1 MKKRLHHIIIII
13 GLLLA
18 TLPVSGQERT
28 LRQIYNEAES
38 DYEIGRVEQ
47 ALALLQENIH
57 GFSGN
62 LLESAYKLMAL
73 CYLSMDDTEKAEQC
87 TRSLLNAD
95 PYYTPSS
102 QNPQRFIDMVEGIK
116 RGQTAKITTA
126 SSQAETLAEVPVPT
140 TLITEE
146 MIRNCGGQNLQ
157 EVLAAYVPGMNIIDC
172 NDDINIAM
180 RGIYSN
186 GQEKI
191 LIMLNGH
198 RMNSYC
204 TNIASPDFSV
214 SLEKVKQI
222 EVLRGPASSLYGG
235 VALTGVVNIIT
246 KQGADVDGV
255 MIKGGIGNYGQMRGD
270 ALFGKRYFDLD
281 LLVWGSIYRN
291 KGQTKDA
298 PAEMINDPWGIPE
311 NEITV
316 GHIGEKPS
324 YDFGLQ
330 LKYKDLQ
337 LVYDSHFSE
346 IIPPYS
352 MSTLAK
358 SYAHDKYRKI
368 NGYSPSFV
376 TKSHHAGLSY
386 ARKLGNV
393 NLKGTLTYDNSE
405 LTHYQVILDKPL
417 PELGFLFGAESG
429 SELAQVFNNP
439 GLFRF
444 LSGDEQ
450 NYGIDIK
457 GDYSYINTKYHKGSI
472 AFGAEASHFQLD
484 DVRYTLGYNFSQLR
498 QESPTISEEGKG
510 HENSY
515 NAFLQLK
522 HQWRSVILNAGL
534 RYDHKERVENLT
546 LREYSPRVALILLQ
560 PKWNLKFSYSRSFV
574 DAPYMYRKIN
584 RLLPILTGNIV
595 LGTED
600 TYTELEPEFVNSLQL
615 TFAGLEWLKGLNF
628 EVNGFYNRA
637 NNLIHTH
644 VIEYLNEG
652 TNKTAGVE
660 FLANYRNRAWNVDFN
675 LTWTHT
681 FEANVYM
688 ENIDDNNNTPA
699 IMSNAVV
706 SWQATPRLRL
716 HTHLLFEG
724 KQTTYNL
731 DVVEAISSI
740 KYVNAIEEATM
751 KEDYIKAAE
760 YGIELNDILSRLVM
774 HKEMPAHAIFNVGA
788 EYKWNN
794 LTFGLNVRNLFNHN
808 YYRSGMNTNVV
819 AQKGRWF
826 MFDVA
831 YKF

>member
-1 MKKRLHHIIIII
+1 MKIKLHLIILI

-18 TLPVSGQERT
+18 NSPVYGQERT

-47 ALALLQENIH
+47 ALTLLQANIH
-57 GFSGN
+57 DFNGN

-73 CYLSMDDTEKAEQC
+73 CWLSLDDTEKAEQC
-87 TRSLLNAD
+87 TRSLLNSD

-102 QNPQRFIDMVEGIK
+102 QNPQRFIDMVEAIK
-116 RGQTAKITTA
+116 LGQTAKIITA
-126 SSQAETLAEVPVPT
+126 SSQAETLSEVPVPT

-146 MIRNCGGQNLQ
+146 MIRNSGASNLQ
-157 EVLAAYVPGMNIIDC
+157 EVLAAYVPGMNIVDC

-180 RGIYSN
+180 RGIYGN

-214 SLEKVKQI
+214 SLEKIKQI

-235 VALTGVVNIIT
+235 VALTGVVNLIT

-255 MIKGGIGNYGQMRGD
+255 TIKGGIGNYGQLRGD

-281 LLVWGSIYRN
+281 VLVWGSIYRN
-291 KGQTKDA
+291 SGQTMDA
-298 PAEMINDPWGIPE
+298 PAEMINDQWGIPE
-311 NEITV
+311 KEISV
-316 GHIGEKPS
+316 GHVGEKPS

-337 LVYDSHFSE
+337 LTYNSHFSE
-346 IIPPYS
+346 VISPYS

-386 ARKLGNV
+386 SRKLGQV
-393 NLKGTLTYDNSE
+393 SLKGTVIYDNSE

-417 PELGFLFGAESG
+417 PELGIIFGADYES
-429 SELAQVFNNP
+429 SLASVFNNP

-444 LSGDEQ
+444 ISGNEQ
-450 NYGIDIK
+450 NFGFDIK
-457 GDYSYINTKYHKGSI
+457 GDYSYINTKNHKGSI
-472 AFGAEASHFQLD
+472 AFGVEASHFQLD

-498 QESPTISEEGKG
+498 EEIPVISEEGTG
-510 HENSY
+510 HESCY

-522 HQWRSVILNAGL
+522 HQWRSLILNAGL
-534 RYDHKERVENLT
+534 RYDHKERVEKVT
-546 LREYSPRVALILLQ
+546 HREYSPRVALILLQ

-574 DAPYMYRKIN
+574 DAPYMYRKVN
-584 RLLPILTGNIV
+584 RLLPILTGNV
-595 LGTED
+595 D
-600 TYTELEPEFVNSLQL
+600 YTAENSYTPLEPEFVNSLQL
-615 TFAGLEWLKGLNF
+615 TFAGLEWLKGMNF

-644 VIEYLNEG
+644 IIEYLNEG

-660 FLANYRNRAWNVDFN
+660 FLANYRKHAWTVDFN

-681 FEANVYM
+681 FEANVSM
-688 ENIDDNNNTPA
+688 KNIDDNNNTPA

-716 HTHLLFEG
+716 HSHVQFEG

-731 DVVEAISSI
+731 DIVEMINSYQIMTYLSQAISENNTT
-740 KYVNAIEEATM
+740 KVN
-751 KEDYIKAAE
+751 DYSTKLQE
-760 YGIELNDILSRLVM
+760 VLDRLVM
-774 HKEMPAHAIFNVGA
+774 HKDIPARFIFNIGA
-788 EYKWNN
+788 EYKWNK
-794 LTFGLNVRNLFNHN
+794 LTFGLNVRNLFNHK

-819 AQKGRWF
+819 FQKGRWF

-831 YKF
+831 YHF

>member
-1 MKKRLHHIIIII
+1 MKRGFCHIIIV
-13 GLLLA
+13 GFLLT
-18 TLPVSGQERT
+18 TLPINGQENT
-28 LRQIYNEAES
+28 HRQIYNQAES
-38 DYEIGRVEQ
+38 DYEIGRIEQ
-47 ALALLQENIH
+47 ALSLLQDNIH
-57 GFSGN
+57 DFSGN

-73 CYLSMDDTEKAEQC
+73 CWLSLDETEKAEQC
-87 TRSLLNAD
+87 TRLLLNSD

-116 RGQTAKITTA
+116 LGLTAKITTA
-126 SSQAETLAEVPVPT
+126 SSQAESLAEVPVPT

-157 EVLAAYVPGMNIIDC
+157 EVLAAYVPGMNIV
-172 NDDINIAM
+172 
-180 RGIYSN
+180 RGIYGN

-214 SLEKVKQI
+214 SLEKIKQI

-235 VALTGVVNIIT
+235 VALTGVVNLIT
-246 KQGADVDGV
+246 KQGADVDDV
-255 MIKGGIGNYGQMRGD
+255 MVNGGIGNYGQLRGD
-270 ALFGKRYFDLD
+270 VLFGKRYFDLD
-281 LLVWGSIYRN
+281 LLVWGSIYKN
-291 KGQTKDA
+291 NGQTMDA
-298 PAEMINDPWGIPE
+298 PAEMINDQWGIPE
-311 NEITV
+311 KEITV

-337 LVYDSHFSE
+337 FFYDSHFSE
-346 IIPPYS
+346 VIPPYS

-386 ARKLGNV
+386 GRKLGKV

-405 LTHYQVILDKPL
+405 LTHYQVILDKAL
-417 PELGFLFGAESG
+417 PELSILFGADSE
-429 SELAQVFNNP
+429 SELANVFNNP

-444 LSGDEQ
+444 VSGNEQ
-450 NYGIDIK
+450 NLGVDVK
-457 GDYSYINTKYHKGSI
+457 GDYNYINTKNHKGSI
-472 AFGAEASHFQLD
+472 TFGAETSHFQLD
-484 DVRYTLGYNFSQLR
+484 DVRYTLGHNFSQLR
-498 QESPTISEEGKG
+498 EELPLISEQGTGNES
-510 HENSY
+510 SY

-522 HQWRSVILNAGL
+522 HQWHSMILNAGL

-546 LREYSPRVALILLQ
+546 IREYSPRVALILLQ

-584 RLLPILTGNIV
+584 RLLPILVGDVEYLTDGA
-595 LGTED
+595 
-600 TYTELEPEFVNSLQL
+600 YTDLEPEFVNSFQL
-615 TFAGLEWLKGLNF
+615 TFAGLEWCKGLNF
-628 EVNGFYNRA
+628 EVNGFYNKAR
-637 NNLIHTH
+637 NLIHTH
-644 VIEYLNEG
+644 IIEYLNEG

-660 FLANYRNRAWNVDFN
+660 FMANYHNRAWSADFN

-681 FEANVYM
+681 FEANVYT
-688 ENIDDNNNTPA
+688 ENIDDNNNTPV

-716 HTHLLFEG
+716 HSHVLFEG

-731 DVVEAISSI
+731 DVVEMINS
-740 KYVNAIEEATM
+740 YR
-751 KEDYIKAAE
+751 
-760 YGIELNDILSRLVM
+760 ILDQ
-774 HKEMPAHAIFNVGA
+774 I
-788 EYKWNN
+788 NN
-794 LTFGLNVRNLFNHN
+794 YFL
-808 YYRSGMNTNVV
+808 S
-819 AQKGRWF
+819 
-826 MFDVA
+826 
-831 YKF
+831 

>member
-1 MKKRLHHIIIII
+1 MT
-13 GLLLA
+13 A
-18 TLPVSGQERT
+18 SPVSAQES
-28 LRQIYNEAES
+28 LRQIYSQAEN
-38 DYEIGRVEQ
+38 DYDIGRIEQ
-47 ALALLQENIH
+47 ALSLLQNNIND
-57 GFSGN
+57 FNGN
-62 LLESAYKLMAL
+62 LLESAYRLMAL
-73 CYLSMDDTEKAEQC
+73 CWLSLDENDKAEQA
-87 TRSLLNAD
+87 TRKLLNAD
-95 PYYTPSS
+95 PYFTTSS
-102 QNPQRFIDMVEGIK
+102 QDPQRFVDLVEDLRSGL
-116 RGQTAKITTA
+116 TAKITTA
-126 SSQAETLAEVPVPT
+126 SSQAETLNEVPVPT

-146 MIRNCGGQNLQ
+146 MIRNSGACNLQ
-157 EVLAAYVPGMNIIDC
+157 EVLATYVPGMNIVDC

-214 SLEKVKQI
+214 SLEKIKQI

-235 VALTGVVNIIT
+235 VALTGVVNLIT
-246 KQGADVDGV
+246 KQGADVNGV
-255 MIKGGIGNYGQMRGD
+255 KIKGGIGNFGQARGD
-270 ALFGKRYFDLD
+270 VLFGKRYFDLD
-281 LLVWGSIYRN
+281 LLVWASIYRN
-291 KGQTKDA
+291 NGETMDA
-298 PAEMINDPWGIPE
+298 PAEMINDQWGIPE
-311 NEITV
+311 KEITV
-316 GHIGEKPS
+316 GRVGEKPS

-337 LVYDSHFSE
+337 LIYDTHFSE

-368 NGYSPSFV
+368 DGYSPSFV

-386 ARKLGNV
+386 SRKVGPV
-393 NLKGTLTYDNSE
+393 NLKGTVTYDNSE

-417 PELGFLFGAESG
+417 PELGIIFGTDST
-429 SELAQVFNNP
+429 SSLTQVFNNP

-444 LSGDEQ
+444 ISGTEQ
-450 NYGIDIK
+450 NFGFDIK
-457 GDYSYINTKYHKGSI
+457 GDYSYIDTKDHKGSI
-472 AFGAEASHFQLD
+472 AFGVEASHFQLD

-498 QESPTISEEGKG
+498 EEIPVISEEGKG
-510 HENSY
+510 HESSY

-522 HQWRSVILNAGL
+522 HQWRNVILNAGL

-546 LREYSPRVALILLQ
+546 LREYSPRVALILLN
-560 PKWNLKFSYSRSFV
+560 PKWNVKFSYSRSFV
-574 DAPYMYRKIN
+574 DAPYMYRRVN
-584 RLLPILTGNIV
+584 HLLPFLTGNKIY
-595 LGTED
+595 ED
-600 TYTELEPEFVNSLQL
+600 YDSQINLEPEFVNSLQL

-637 NNLIHTH
+637 NNLIYTH
-644 VIEYLNEG
+644 VIEYVNEG

-660 FLANYRNRAWNVDFN
+660 FMANYRKRAWTVDLN
-675 LTWTHT
+675 LTWTHA
-681 FEANVYM
+681 FEANVYTA
-688 ENIDDNNNTPA
+688 NIDDNNNTPT

-716 HTHLLFEG
+716 HSHVLFEG
-724 KQTTYNL
+724 KQCTYNI
-731 DVVEAISSI
+731 DVVEMINAYKLMDELEKVYQRQDMVRLDEIAEELKAIG
-740 KYVNAIEEATM
+740 
-751 KEDYIKAAE
+751 D
-760 YGIELNDILSRLVM
+760 RLVM
-774 HKEMPAHAIFNVGA
+774 HKEMPSRFIFNIGA
-788 EYKWNN
+788 DYKWNKF
-794 LTFGLNVRNLFNHN
+794 TFGLNVRNLFNHK

-819 AQKGRWF
+819 YQKGRWF

>member
-1 MKKRLHHIIIII
+1 MT
-13 GLLLA
+13 A
-18 TLPVSGQERT
+18 LPVSSQETR
-28 LRQIYNEAES
+28 RQIYNQAES
-38 DYEIGRVEQ
+38 DYDIGRIEQ
-47 ALALLQENIH
+47 ALSLLQNNIQN
-57 GFSGN
+57 FNGN
-62 LLESAYKLMAL
+62 LLESAYRLMAL
-73 CYLSMDDTEKAEQC
+73 CWLSLDENDKAEQAA
-87 TRSLLNAD
+87 RQLLNAD
-95 PYYTPSS
+95 PYYTASP
-102 QNPQRFIDMVEGIK
+102 QDPQRFADLVENIRSGI
-116 RGQTAKITTA
+116 TAKITTA

-146 MIRNCGGQNLQ
+146 MIRNSGACNLQ
-157 EVLAAYVPGMNIIDC
+157 EVLATYVPGMNIIDC

-214 SLEKVKQI
+214 SLEKIKQI

-235 VALTGVVNIIT
+235 VALTGVVNLIT

-255 MIKGGIGNYGQMRGD
+255 KIKGGIGNYGQLRGD

-291 KGQTKDA
+291 SGQTMDA
-298 PAEMINDPWGIPE
+298 PAEMINDQWGIPE
-311 NEITV
+311 KEITV
-316 GHIGEKPS
+316 GHVGEKPS

-330 LKYKDLQ
+330 LKYKDLH
-337 LVYDSHFSE
+337 LFYDSHFSE

-386 ARKLGNV
+386 SRKLGQV
-393 NLKGTLTYDNSE
+393 NLKGTVTYDNSE
-405 LTHYQVILDKPL
+405 LTHYQVILDKAL
-417 PELGFLFGAESG
+417 PELGIIFGADSES
-429 SELAQVFNNP
+429 SLAAVFNNP

-444 LSGDEQ
+444 ISGDEQ
-450 NYGIDIK
+450 NFGADIK
-457 GDYSYINTKYHKGSI
+457 GDFSYINTKDHKGSI

-498 QESPTISEEGKG
+498 EEIPIISEEGTG
-510 HENSY
+510 HESSY

-522 HQWRSVILNAGL
+522 HQWRSLILNAGL
-534 RYDHKERVENLT
+534 RYDHKERVENVT

-574 DAPYMYRKIN
+574 DAPYMYRKVN
-584 RLLPILTGNIV
+584 RLLPILTGNKDY
-595 LGTED
+595 LADGS
-600 TYTELEPEFVNSLQL
+600 YTTLEPEFVNSLQL
-615 TFAGLEWLKGLNF
+615 TFAGLEWWKGLNF
-628 EVNGFYNRA
+628 EVNGFYNKA
-637 NNLIHTH
+637 SNLIHTH
-644 VIEYLNEG
+644 VIEYFNEG

-660 FLANYRNRAWNVDFN
+660 FLANYHKRAWTVDFN

-681 FEANVYM
+681 FEANVYT
-688 ENIDDNNNTPA
+688 ENINDNNNTPA

-716 HTHLLFEG
+716 HSHVLFEG
-724 KQTTYNL
+724 KQSTYNL
-731 DVVEAISSI
+731 DVVEMINSTKLI
-740 KYVNAIEEATM
+740 NEIEKAVKNNDEA
-751 KEDYIKAAE
+751 KLAE
-760 YGIELNDILSRLVM
+760 YIPKLNEIADRLVM
-774 HKEMPAHAIFNVGA
+774 HKEMPARFIFNIGA
-788 EYKWNN
+788 EYKLNHF
-794 LTFGLNVRNLFNHN
+794 TFGLNVRNLFNHK

-819 AQKGRWF
+819 YQKGRWF

>member
-1 MKKRLHHIIIII
+1 MKKGLYLILI
-13 GLLLA
+13 GLLLTA
-18 TLPVSGQERT
+18 LPASGQEQT
-28 LRQIYNEAES
+28 HRQIYNQAES
-38 DYEIGRVEQ
+38 EYEIGRIEQ
-47 ALALLQENIH
+47 ALSLLQDNIQD
-57 GFSGN
+57 FNGN
-62 LLESAYKLMAL
+62 LLESAYRLMAL
-73 CYLSMDDTEKAEQC
+73 CWLGLDENDKAEES
-87 TRSLLNAD
+87 TRHLLNAD
-95 PYYTPSS
+95 PYYTASP
-102 QNPQRFIDMVEGIK
+102 QDPQRFVDLVESIRSGI
-116 RGQTAKITTA
+116 TAKITTA

-146 MIRNCGGQNLQ
+146 MIHNSGACNLQ

-180 RGIYSN
+180 RDIYGS

-214 SLEKVKQI
+214 SLENIKQI

-235 VALTGVVNIIT
+235 VALTGVVNLIT

-255 MIKGGIGNYGQMRGD
+255 MVKGGIGNYGQLRGD
-270 ALFGKRYFDLD
+270 VLFGKRYFDLD
-281 LLVWGSIYRN
+281 LLVWGSIYKN
-291 KGQTKDA
+291 NGETMDA
-298 PAEMINDPWGIPE
+298 PAEMINDQWGIPE
-311 NEITV
+311 KEITV
-316 GHIGEKPS
+316 GHVGEKPS

-337 LVYDSHFSE
+337 FFYDSHFSE

-386 ARKLGNV
+386 NRKVGKV

-405 LTHYQVILDKPL
+405 LTHYQVILDKAL
-417 PELGFLFGAESG
+417 PELGALFGADSD
-429 SELAQVFNNP
+429 SPLSKLFTNP

-444 LSGDEQ
+444 ISGNEQ
-450 NYGIDIK
+450 NLGVDIK
-457 GDYSYINTKYHKGSI
+457 GDYSYINTESHKGSI
-472 AFGAEASHFQLD
+472 AFGAEVSHFQLD

-498 QESPTISEEGKG
+498 EELPLISEQGTG
-510 HENSY
+510 NENSY

-522 HQWRSVILNAGL
+522 HHWRSLILNAGL
-534 RYDHKERVENLT
+534 RYDHKERVEGVT
-546 LREYSPRVALILLQ
+546 LREYSPRVAMILLQ

-584 RLLPILTGNIV
+584 RLLPILVGDTDYLTGYI
-595 LGTED
+595 D
-600 TYTELEPEFVNSLQL
+600 LEPEFVNSFQL
-615 TFAGLEWLKGLNF
+615 TFAGLEWVKGLNF
-628 EVNGFYNRA
+628 EVNGFYNKA

-644 VIEYLNEG
+644 IIEYLNEG
-652 TNKTAGVE
+652 TSKTAGVE
-660 FLANYRNRAWNVDFN
+660 FMANYHNRAWTVDFN

-681 FEANVYM
+681 YEANVYT
-688 ENIDDNNNTPA
+688 ENINDNNNTPA

-716 HTHLLFEG
+716 HSHVLFEG

-731 DVVEAISSI
+731 DVVEMINSYKLMA
-740 KYVNAIEEATM
+740 AAEEALA
-751 KEDYIKAAE
+751 KNELEKANQLK
-760 YGIELNDILSRLVM
+760 IEMLESLDRLVM
-774 HKEMPAHAIFNVGA
+774 HKEMPSRFIFNIGA
-788 EYKWNN
+788 EYKWNKF
-794 LTFGLNVRNLFNHN
+794 TFGLNVRNLFNHK
-808 YYRSGMNTNVV
+808 YFRSGMNTNVV
-819 AQKGRWF
+819 FQKGRWF

>member
-1 MKKRLHHIIIII
+1 MKRRLFHIILIA
-13 GLLLA
+13 GLLLTTA
-18 TLPVSGQERT
+18 PVSAQES
-28 LRQIYNEAES
+28 LRQIYNQAENE
-38 DYEIGRVEQ
+38 YGIGRIEQ
-47 ALALLQENIH
+47 ALSLLQNNIQD
-57 GFSGN
+57 FNGN
-62 LLESAYKLMAL
+62 LLESAYRLMAL
-73 CYLSMDDTEKAEQC
+73 CWLSLDENDRAEQA
-87 TRSLLNAD
+87 TRRLLNAD
-95 PYYTPSS
+95 PYYTASS
-102 QNPQRFIDMVEGIK
+102 QDPQRFVDLVENLRSGL
-116 RGQTAKITTA
+116 TAKITTA
-126 SSQAETLAEVPVPT
+126 SSQAETLNEVPVPT

-146 MIRNCGGQNLQ
+146 MIRNSGASNLQ
-157 EVLAAYVPGMNIIDC
+157 EVLATYVPGMNIIDC

-214 SLEKVKQI
+214 SLEKIKQI

-235 VALTGVVNIIT
+235 VALTGVVNLIT
-246 KQGADVDGV
+246 KQGADVNGIK
-255 MIKGGIGNYGQMRGD
+255 IKGGIGNYGQLRGD
-270 ALFGKRYFDLD
+270 ILFGKRYFDLD
-281 LLVWGSIYRN
+281 LLVWGSIYGN
-291 KGQTKDA
+291 KGETMDA
-298 PAEMINDPWGIPE
+298 PAAMINDQWGIPE
-311 NEITV
+311 KEITV

-330 LKYKDLQ
+330 MKYKDLQ
-337 LVYDSHFSE
+337 LIYDTHFSE
-346 IIPPYS
+346 VIPPYS

-386 ARKLGNV
+386 SRKLGQV
-393 NLKGTLTYDNSE
+393 NLKGTVIYDNSE

-417 PELGFLFGAESG
+417 PELGLLFGAESE
-429 SELAQVFNNP
+429 STITQVFNNP

-444 LSGDEQ
+444 ISGNEQ
-450 NYGIDIK
+450 NFGFDIK
-457 GDYSYINTKYHKGSI
+457 GDYSYIDTKEHKGSI
-472 AFGAEASHFQLD
+472 TFGAEASHFQLD

-498 QESPTISEEGKG
+498 EEIPVISEEGTG

-534 RYDHKERVENLT
+534 RYDHKERVENIT

-560 PKWNLKFSYSRSFV
+560 PKWNVKFSFSRSFV
-574 DAPYMYRKIN
+574 DAPYLYRKVN
-584 RLLPILTGNIV
+584 RLLPILTGNSV
-595 LGTED
+595 ADGS
-600 TYTELEPEFVNSLQL
+600 YTTLEPEFVNSLQL

-628 EVNGFYNRA
+628 EVNGFYNKA
-637 NNLIHTH
+637 SNLIHTH
-644 VIEYLNEG
+644 VIENLNEG
-652 TNKTAGVE
+652 TNKTVGVE
-660 FLANYRNRAWNVDFN
+660 FMANYRKRAWTVDFN

-716 HTHLLFEG
+716 HSHVLFEG

-731 DVVEAISSI
+731 DVVEVINSTL
-740 KYVNAIEEATM
+740 YMGVIEEAI
-751 KEDYIKAAE
+751 KNEDYAKVAE
-760 YGIELNDILSRLVM
+760 YQAILSETANKLVM
-774 HKEMPAHAIFNVGA
+774 HKEMPARFIFNIGA
-788 EYKWNN
+788 DYKWNKF
-794 LTFGLNVRNLFNHN
+794 TFGLNIRNLFNHQ
-808 YYRSGMNTNVV
+808 YFRSGMNTNVV
-819 AQKGRWF
+819 FQKGRWY

>member
-1 MKKRLHHIIIII
+1 M
-13 GLLLA
+13 
-18 TLPVSGQERT
+18 TVLPVSSQETR
-28 LRQIYNEAES
+28 RQIYDQAES
-38 DYEIGRVEQ
+38 EYDIGRIEQ
-47 ALALLQENIH
+47 ALSLMQANIQY
-57 GFSGN
+57 FNGN
-62 LLESAYKLMAL
+62 LLESAYRLMAL
-73 CYLSMDDTEKAEQC
+73 CWLSLDENDKAEQA
-87 TRSLLNAD
+87 TRQLLNAD
-95 PYYTPSS
+95 PYYTASP
-102 QNPQRFIDMVEGIK
+102 QDPQRFADLVENIRSGI
-116 RGQTAKITTA
+116 TAKITTA
-126 SSQAETLAEVPVPT
+126 SSQAETLSEVPVPT

-146 MIRNCGGQNLQ
+146 MIRNSGACNLQ
-157 EVLAAYVPGMNIIDC
+157 EVLATYVPGMNLIDC

-214 SLEKVKQI
+214 SLEKIKQI

-235 VALTGVVNIIT
+235 VALTGVVNLIT

-255 MIKGGIGNYGQMRGD
+255 MIKGGIGNYGQLRGD

-281 LLVWGSIYRN
+281 LLVWGSIYKN
-291 KGQTKDA
+291 NGETMDA
-298 PAEMINDPWGIPE
+298 PPEMINDQWGIPE
-311 NEITV
+311 KEITV
-316 GHIGEKPS
+316 GHVGEKPS

-330 LKYKDLQ
+330 LKYKNLQ
-337 LVYDSHFSE
+337 LFYDTHFSE

-358 SYAHDKYRKI
+358 SYAHDKYRII

-386 ARKLGNV
+386 SRKLGKV
-393 NLKGTLTYDNSE
+393 NLKGTLIYDNSE

-417 PELGFLFGAESG
+417 PELSILFGADTESA
-429 SELAQVFNNP
+429 LANVFNNP

-450 NYGIDIK
+450 NFGADIK
-457 GDYSYINTKYHKGSI
+457 GDLSYINTKDHKGSI
-472 AFGAEASHFQLD
+472 TFGVEASHFQLD

-498 QESPTISEEGKG
+498 EELPLITEEGKG
-510 HENSY
+510 HESSY

-522 HQWRSVILNAGL
+522 HQWRSMILNAGL

-584 RLLPILTGNIV
+584 RLLPILTGNV
-595 LGTED
+595 DYLAED
-600 TYTELEPEFVNSLQL
+600 SFVALEPEFVNSLQL
-615 TFAGLEWLKGLNF
+615 TFAGLEWCKGLNF
-628 EVNGFYNRA
+628 EMNGFYNRA
-637 NNLIHTH
+637 SNLIHTH

-660 FLANYRNRAWNVDFN
+660 FMANYRKRAWTVDFN

-681 FEANVYM
+681 FEANVYT
-688 ENIDDNNNTPA
+688 ENIDDNNNTPS

-716 HTHLLFEG
+716 HSHVLFEG
-724 KQTTYNL
+724 KQSTYNL
-731 DVVEAISSI
+731 DVVEVINSTRMLNKISEAINI
-740 KYVNAIEEATM
+740 NNDEREKL
-751 KEDYIKAAE
+751 AE
-760 YGIELNDILSRLVM
+760 YEKEINEILKRLVM
-774 HKEMPAHAIFNVGA
+774 HKEMPSRVIFNIGA
-788 EYKWNN
+788 EYKLNHF
-794 LTFGLNVRNLFNHN
+794 TFGLNVRNLFNHK

-819 AQKGRWF
+819 YQKGRWF

-831 YKF
+831 YHF